1 MDRYSAIKYKVHLTP
16 FPVQK
21 SFPNLFK
28 GVKLPD
34 KVLRYIVFLYSKD
47 SGLTQE
53 FQSNLQERKE
63 AAAIDAG
70 YQKVDGK
77 FPKEILEVMEMK
89 NYDAHGAIMDFLKG
103 QKHHVWTE
111 IIVCEQELFEFQA
124 LRFASIGDKKSK
136 TTTAEEDKEI
146 LAAAEKKEKLMKAC
160 NERIKQLEILY
171 EQFYGDHKELAIV
184 EFEES
189 IRPETAERILGDSKP
204 YEEITESAHVSQD

>member
-77 FPKEILEVMEMK
+77 FPKEIQEVMDIR
-89 NYDAHGAIMDFLKG
+89 NHDAFEAIMDFLKS
-103 QKHHVWTE
+103 QKHHIWTE
-111 IIVCEQELFEFQA
+111 IVVTEQELFEFQ
-124 LRFASIGDKKSK
+124 SIRLAPIGEKKTK
-136 TTTAEEDKEI
+136 TTTAEEDNEI
-146 LAAAEKKEKLMKAC
+146 LAAADKKGKLMKAC

-171 EQFYGDHKELAIV
+171 EQFYGDHKELATV
-184 EFEES
+184 EFEEM
-189 IRPETAERILGDSKP
+189 ITPEKAERILGESKP
-204 YEEITESAHVSQD
+204 YEEITETAHVLRD

>member
-70 YQKVDGK
+70 FVKVDGK
-77 FPKEILEVMEMK
+77 WPEDILSVMEMK
-89 NYDAHGAIMDFLKG
+89 SHEGHRTIMDFLKS
-103 QKHHVWTE
+103 QKHHIWTE
-111 IIVCEQELFEFQA
+111 ISVTEQELFEFQS
-124 LRFASIGDKKSK
+124 LRFASIGDKKK
-136 TTTAEEDKEI
+136 KKNTTEDKDV

-171 EQFYGDHKELAIV
+171 EQFYGDHKELATV
-184 EFEES
+184 EFEEM
-189 IRPETAERILGDSKP
+189 ITPEKAERILELMPAP
-204 YEEITESAHVSQD
+204 YEEIKDHVLPD